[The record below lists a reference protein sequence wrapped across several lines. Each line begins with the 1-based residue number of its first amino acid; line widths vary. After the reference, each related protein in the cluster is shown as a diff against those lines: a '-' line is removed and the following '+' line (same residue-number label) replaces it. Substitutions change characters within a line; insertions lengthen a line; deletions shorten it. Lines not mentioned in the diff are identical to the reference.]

1 MASQL
6 SPHIKLPPTTCT
18 YMYIQVYAQ
27 NACLSFSQL
36 DECCPL
42 YNIVQSDLGKLSRIH
57 FKAMLR
63 LLQEGII
70 QSSPPSSSQT
80 QAAAQITQGQKQSPS
95 SVHPTKPASTASRSQ
110 PTAVSSSQSQASSS
124 LPPSSL
130 SHSAQYPTS
139 SSPPPPPLPGASSR
153 STPLYHTAGT
163 AHVPTYPSS
172 SHPQHSLS
180 QPLPPPPPAPSGGTT
195 YHRSYAAVAGTSVAP
210 VASTEQAPAVTSA
223 TGGQFYSRRTG
234 AYNY

>member
-1 MASQL
+1 M
-6 SPHIKLPPTTCT
+6 HK
-18 YMYIQVYAQ
+18 MY
-27 NACLSFSQL
+27 ACLFLNLTSVAY
-36 DECCPL
+36 L
-42 YNIVQSDLGKLSRIH
+42 YIIVQSDLGKLSRIH
-57 FKAMLR
+57 FQAMLR

-70 QSSPPSSSQT
+70 QSSPPSASQP
-80 QAAAQITQGQKQSPS
+80 QAAAQITQGQKQPPS
-95 SVHPTKPASTASRSQ
+95 SVHLTSTASRSQ
-110 PTAVSSSQSQASSS
+110 STAVSSSQSQASSS

-139 SSPPPPPLPGASSR
+139 SSLPPPPPGASSR

-172 SHPQHSLS
+172 AHPQHSLS
-180 QPLPPPPPAPSGGTT
+180 QPLPPPPASSGGTT
-195 YHRSYAAVAGTSVAP
+195 YHRSYAAVAGTSVGQ

-223 TGGQFYSRRTG
+223 TGGQFYNRRTG